1 MDEFNLT
8 TIDKNRIKR
17 YGILLRDITNLCE
30 VYYLYVD
37 SGTVRTIPYSV
48 IHGKD
53 YEMSDEDYIAQAKE
67 GEE

>member
-30 VYYLYVD
+30 GYYLYVD
-37 SGTVRTIPYSV
+37 SGIVRTIPYSV